1 MKKKNTLQDERKL
14 EKIREYFI
22 KNNIIDENS
31 RINVDFLGETPT
43 EFAIEK
49 VPSEPILERYID
61 GSSYRQFQFQLLSC
75 NNYGS
80 DVMQNIANST
90 YYEQLYELIEKNS
103 KKKNL
108 PEIEGIDAIEC
119 LNDGGIVDAGTNTA
133 RYSIQMRIT
142 YYKK

>member
-1 MKKKNTLQDERKL
+1 MKKNTLSDERKL
-14 EKIREYFI
+14 EKIRKYFI
-22 KNNIIDENS
+22 DNNIIDENS
-31 RINVDFLGETPT
+31 RINIDFLGETPT

-49 VPSEPILERYID
+49 VPS
-61 GSSYRQFQFQLLSC
+61 GA
-75 NNYGS
+75 

-90 YYEQLYELIEKNS
+90 YYEQLYELIEQNS
-103 KKKNL
+103 KAKKL
-108 PEIEGIDAIEC
+108 PEIEGIDTIEC